1 MRAHLSHT
9 WPALFRRTVSS
20 SVLTVALVLM
30 LTPLTVI
37 CAQEPRGSKTQPLAF
52 GPDQRP
58 SLT

>member
-20 SVLTVALVLM
+20 SALTVALVLM